1 MRPAFSAT
9 KPSPSGREKGS
20 RRKGATATEQ
30 LLTDQAL
37 SSIRTRLHEAL
48 ALGLTKSDGHGA
60 KKWHST
66 DAGIQSHVLKAMAA
80 FVSCLSNEVLRLAP
94 IKESVSDMIAA
105 LEGILKTN
113 NVSILIQAAD
123 VGFKLV
129 SSLGNSIRQYSVSE
143 MVSCLSCQLS
153 ADQNRIAVSCAGT
166 LNCILNSLVTARAS
180 AQAEIWGALEKTNAV
195 ASVVSAILNYNQD
208 IYPLNCLTEMVSLLR
223 SILWIWP
230 SSRYHVW
237 SNCNLMEKLAQHC
250 LRAET
255 IVAAKILR
263 LYAALALC
271 GNGAMIL
278 LKNEELIVKI
288 SDLMG
293 KSHPSVSRIEA
304 LRLLQVLLRSSRGPK
319 QLMTA
324 HYQPIVQGII
334 NAMSEIDEKT
344 LVTEGCR
351 TALLALR
358 YSGNHHRCFWSNAI
372 DEVLYKI
379 LAGSC
384 TSSHQAHQILCHGE
398 LFNIL
403 SKDAMNTH
411 PYIWDILGYL
421 AVHCNNDY
429 LFVRK
434 QQNSFLQALISCA
447 CSLAADLSQ
456 KNNPVKFS
464 KEEQEPALRA
474 VLMMLLSPSQYIFSE
489 ASSRFLEVVLP
500 LGDEYVN
507 TLMSSLESNVTRN
520 LTASFD
526 CMKIMTNLMNLACM
540 MIVQSS
546 HNLNKRNAVD
556 VLSTIIKVCLHDHL
570 CITRS
575 NFASHLQFCFDGSS
589 CCYLAEEWEGENII
603 LFYGLVAMFN
613 LLRRVSFVCAHC
625 ARELDAGIVCHGCRD
640 YYTEGLVRVLEHAL
654 CQNLSSGP
662 KCYISHILS
671 LFGHCGFPSKLG
683 GKMRSALSDNGL
695 VDLELLLANGECISA
710 HAAILSARC
719 PKLLPSEKTLI
730 SDRKTADKWD
740 RRTPYHVRMS
750 DRVDSRALKKILE
763 YTYTGFVE
771 VDDDIVKPVRTLAK
785 FCHLKSLQDMLQK
798 EQPKWNSDC
807 PRYDLTSAVEA
818 AEHSFSDII
827 LEAQSNDKTECQ
839 HRSCQL
845 STPHVHCHKIVLSVS
860 CDYLRALFQSGMHES
875 FQEVIRVPLESSEAL
890 HKLVHWFYSGELPKT
905 APEDDCRWRNLSGE
919 EQLRHLKP
927 YAELSSLAEFWLLD
941 GVKEA
946 CLEAVTACLDSA
958 TADAPLE
965 LIGFAAARGQW
976 ELADAA
982 VRSVA
987 HMYPRLRDSGRLDE
1001 GVLELL
1007 RAGYVRHSQSSQLHR
1022 GGGG

>member
-1 MRPAFSAT
+1 MRPAFSAA
-9 KPSPSGREKGS
+9 KPSTSGREKG
-20 RRKGATATEQ
+20 RRKGATAAEQ

-37 SSIRTRLHEAL
+37 SIRTRLHDAL

-60 KKWHST
+60 KRWHST

-80 FVSCLSNEVLRLAP
+80 FISCLSNEVLRLAP
-94 IKESVSDMIAA
+94 IKESISDMLAA

-113 NVSILIQAAD
+113 NVSVLIQAAD
-123 VGFKLV
+123 VSFKLV

-166 LNCILNSLVTARAS
+166 LICILNSLVTVRAS
-180 AQAEIWGALEKTNAV
+180 TQAEILGALEKTNAV
-195 ASVVSAILNYNQD
+195 AAVVSAILNYNQD
-208 IYPLNCLTEMVSLLR
+208 IHPLNYLKEMISLLR

-237 SNCNLMEKLAQHC
+237 SNCNLMEKLAQHF

-255 IVAAKILR
+255 IVAVKIVK

-278 LKNEELIVKI
+278 LKNEELITKI

-304 LRLLQVLLRSSRGPK
+304 LRLFQVLLRSSRGLN
-319 QLMTA
+319 QLKTA

-379 LAGSC
+379 LAGRC
-384 TSSHQAHQILCHGE
+384 SSSRQAHQILCHGE
-398 LFNIL
+398 LVNID
-403 SKDAMNTH
+403 SKDAMNIH

-421 AVHCNNDY
+421 SVHCNNDY
-429 LFVRK
+429 LSVRK
-434 QQNSFLQALISCA
+434 RQNSFLRALISCA
-447 CSLAADLSQ
+447 CSLAADLAQ
-456 KNNPVKFS
+456 KNNPVTFS

-474 VLMMLLSPSQYIFSE
+474 VLMMLLSPNHYIFSE

-500 LGDEYVN
+500 LGDEYMN

-526 CMKIMTNLMNLACM
+526 CVKIMTSLMNLACM
-540 MIVQSS
+540 MIVQSN
-546 HNLNKRNAVD
+546 HNLNKRNALD
-556 VLSTIIKVCLHDHL
+556 VLSNIIKVCLHDHL
-570 CITRS
+570 CTTRS

-589 CCYLAEEWEGENII
+589 CCHLAEEWEGENII
-603 LFYGLVAMFN
+603 LFYDLVAMFN
-613 LLRRVSFVCAHC
+613 LLRRVSFVCVHC
-625 ARELDAGIVCHGCRD
+625 KKELDAGIVCHDCRD
-640 YYTEGLVRVLEHAL
+640 YYVGGLVKVLEDAL
-654 CQNLSSGP
+654 CQNLSSGA

-683 GKMRSALSDNGL
+683 GKMRSALSDNEL
-695 VDLELLLANGECISA
+695 VDLELLLANGESIGA

-719 PKLLPSEKTLI
+719 PKLLPSGKPI
-730 SDRKTADKWD
+730 ASDGETADKWD
-740 RRTPYHVRMS
+740 RRTPYNVRMS

-763 YTYTGFVE
+763 YAYTGFVE
-771 VDDDIVKPVRTLAK
+771 VDGDIVKPVRTLAK
-785 FCHLKSLQDMLQK
+785 YCNLKPLQDMLQK
-798 EQPKWNSDC
+798 EQPRWNSDC
-807 PRYDLTSAVEA
+807 PRYDLTSAVGA
-818 AEHSFSDII
+818 ADHSFSDII
-827 LEAQSNDKTECQ
+827 LEARSNDKSECQ

-845 STPHVHCHKIVLSVS
+845 STPHAHCHKIVLSVS

-875 FQEVIRVPLESSEAL
+875 FQDVIRVPFPLESPEAL
-890 HKLVHWFYSGELPKT
+890 HKLVHWFYSGELPK
-905 APEDDCRWRNLSGE
+905 PSPDDCRWRNLSGD

-946 CLEAVTACLDSA
+946 SLEAVTACLASA
-958 TADAPLE
+958 TRGAPLE
-965 LIGFAAARGQW
+965 LISFAASLGQW

-987 HMYPRLRDSGRLDE
+987 RLYPRLRDSGRLERLDE
-1001 GVLELL
+1001 GVLDLL
-1007 RAGYVRHSQSSQLHR
+1007 RAEYVRQSQSQHR